1 VDFSGAKTINE
12 IDAFSLQDNYTSPSV
27 PTLGMTCTLYCLRD
41 FQVQYD
47 NGGTWTT
54 VPGGVIA
61 GNNHVWVQVQFAA
74 ITTTKIRVLITS
86 GASADGYS
94 RLTEVEAWTP

>member
-1 VDFSGAKTINE
+1 
-12 IDAFSLQDNYTSPSV
+12 
-27 PTLGMTCTLYCLRD
+27 M
-41 FQVQYD
+41 
-47 NGGTWTT
+47 
-54 VPGGVIA
+54 IA